1 MSAKLENPAVA
12 TRLEKSVFIPI
23 PKQGSSNYWTIVLA
37 SHASKI
43 MLKIFQAKLQQNMNW
58 EFPDVQAGF

>member
-1 MSAKLENPAVA
+1 MSAKLENLAVA

-23 PKQGSSNYWTIVLA
+23 PKQGSSNYWTVALA

-58 EFPDVQAGF
+58 ELPDAQAGF